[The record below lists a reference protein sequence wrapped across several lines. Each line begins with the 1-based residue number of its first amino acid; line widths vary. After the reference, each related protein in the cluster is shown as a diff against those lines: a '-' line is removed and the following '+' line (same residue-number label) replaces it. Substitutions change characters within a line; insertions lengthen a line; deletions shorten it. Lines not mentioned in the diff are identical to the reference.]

1 MNQRPV
7 ERTQAETRALRDL
20 FTKPTDGGAWP
31 TCTLQNRLHVLVAED
46 NDLIALLNQRLL
58 ERDGH
63 LVWRVT
69 NGRDAV
75 EAMRGAQFDLVL
87 MDVQMPEL
95 DGVDATREIRAEEA
109 ASGREP
115 CAIWALTAAADD
127 ELTRCM
133 KAGADAAFA
142 KPFGFH
148 QMRERLAPL
157 LERFTPVPQRTTG

>member
-1 MNQRPV
+1 MTERRL

-20 FTKPTDGGAWP
+20 VSRPVDAAAWP
-31 TCTLQNRLHVLVAED
+31 AAPVHRLHVLVAED
-46 NDLIALLNQRLL
+46 NDLIAMLNQRLL

-63 LVWRVT
+63 VVWRVT

-75 EAMRGAQFDLVL
+75 EAMRGAMFDLVL

-95 DGVDATREIRAEEA
+95 DGIDATRQIRAEEA
-109 ASGREP
+109 ASGRER

-127 ELTRCM
+127 ELARCVE
-133 KAGADAAFA
+133 AGADAAFA
-142 KPFGFH
+142 KPFGFQ

-157 LERFTPVPQRTTG
+157 LARYTPVPQRTTG